1 MNKRRFG
8 FTMVEISLFLAITA
22 AIFVGVI
29 AGTQNTVWHQKF
41 NDSVQDFTEFLRS
54 VYSQVSNPQSIGT
67 GQSEMAIY
75 GKLVVFGE
83 SVGLDYQEINDRETR
98 VFVYDVVGDVVGTGS
113 GNAIS
118 MLSDRNANVVVGV
131 YDANTSRM
139 TSVVPAGIVQSYLPR
154 WTATIEAIKPGDDG
168 YLQPYRGSVLV
179 VRHPNS
185 GTINTLVSGEVIEVN
200 KFVKEANA
208 MISSGGTPDLS
219 GLLKSKLDTFKAE
232 TIDFCVNPEGANK
245 YSGDLASL
253 ARRDIRLVKNT
264 RNASGVE
271 VIDLDL
277 DKVEGGVQVGNRCRY
292 TN

>member
-8 FTMVEISLFLAITA
+8 FTMVEVSLFLAITA

-131 YDANTSRM
+131 YDANRM

-154 WTATIEAIKPGDDG
+154 WTATIEATKPGDDG
-168 YLQPYRGSVLV
+168 YLQPYRGSFLV

-185 GTINTLVSGEVIEVN
+185 GTINTLVSSEVIEVN